1 MEGKSDESSWVGFW
15 DVKSVSHILG
25 LRAFGSPLLTEQI
38 IGRGLRRTNY
48 DVLNQPL
55 GERPEGYEET
65 VDAFGI
71 PFVGF
76 PVQKRK
82 RPKAGSWGNKPVW
95 IEVDEKKGKYRIRVP
110 NVRSWAVNVVQR
122 LSDIIEMNKLAETLA
137 KPSHQAW
144 SLRR

>member
-1 MEGKSDESSWVGFW
+1 MAGERVRCVVSVQMLTEGW

-25 LRAFGSPLLTEQI
+25 IRAFGSPLLTEQI

-55 GERPEGYEET
+55 NERPEGYEET

-82 RPKAGSWGNKPVW
+82 RARTGSWGNKPVW
-95 IEVDEKKGKYRIRVP
+95 IEPVAKKATFPTFAPGQ
-110 NVRSWAVNVVQR
+110 SA
-122 LSDIIEMNKLAETLA
+122 
-137 KPSHQAW
+137 
-144 SLRR
+144 

>member
-1 MEGKSDESSWVGFW
+1 MERR
-15 DVKSVSHILG
+15 SVTHVLG

-55 GERPEGYEET
+55 DERPEGYEET
-65 VDAFGI
+65 ADAFGI

-82 RPKAGSWGNKPVW
+82 RPRQYYPDF
-95 IEVDEKKGKYRIRVP
+95 I
-110 NVRSWAVNVVQR
+110 VVAR
-122 LSDIIEMNKLAETLA
+122 DGEGREAFWLAETKGEIRPNTQLKA
-137 KPSHQAW
+137 
-144 SLRR
+144 RRRACGARR